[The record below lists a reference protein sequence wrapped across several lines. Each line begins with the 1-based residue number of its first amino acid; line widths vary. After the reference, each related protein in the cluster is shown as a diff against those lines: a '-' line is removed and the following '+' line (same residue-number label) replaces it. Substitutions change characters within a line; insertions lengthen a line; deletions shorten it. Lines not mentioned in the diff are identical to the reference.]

1 MQFASWKHTFECFCS
16 NIRWPSVAYHKL
28 VLYSTA
34 VTTTISIA
42 PGNNMTI
49 TSNRNKCTRRWLDL
63 NHVYPFHPWMMTHGS
78 LKWEP
83 KKQELVVKRVKVA
96 RAVTKNGEMI
106 CKYGRQ
112 FIKWIGSIGKKLL
125 YSWGPKSP
133 KGQWV
138 GCMTVEENSS
148 NLFEHNLKTW
158 IFILQPTT
166 SAHPAMF
173 VADTPISTTSWL
185 QSKPV
190 AEKQRLLE
198 TATLSMS
205 QKFGECAS
213 VSWINNIPLFT
224 FSSFHFVESKRWILI
239 FWDFWTMNQNQNY
252 IYIWVCIYTYVF
264 MYESRWLATP
274 TRWRFGRGHD
284 KPIHGSGDRH
294 LLSRW
299 YTEVC
304 TQFQLILDSISIA
317 THPEIGKQ
325 FFTAIWLWCWDGK
338 YRCGQTI
345 S

>member
-16 NIRWPSVAYHKL
+16 IIRWPSVDYHKL

-83 KKQELVVKRVKVA
+83 KKQELVVKRVKAA

-112 FIKWIGSIGKKLL
+112 FIKWIGPIGKKLL

-148 NLFEHNLKTW
+148 NLFELNKVNNLKTW

-173 VADTPISTTSWL
+173 LADTPISTTFVILPADCSP
-185 QSKPV
+185 SP
-190 AEKQRLLE
+190 ASRE
-198 TATLSMS
+198 TTTAWFHRYWDPCLRNLVWISC
-205 QKFGECAS
+205 QLD
-213 VSWINNIPLFT
+213 SWINNIPLFT
-224 FSSFHFVESKRWILI
+224 ISSFYFVDSKRWILI
-239 FWDFWTMNQNQNY
+239 FWDFWTMNQNENM
-252 IYIWVCIYTYVF
+252 YT
-264 MYESRWLATP
+264 
-274 TRWRFGRGHD
+274 
-284 KPIHGSGDRH
+284 
-294 LLSRW
+294 
-299 YTEVC
+299 
-304 TQFQLILDSISIA
+304 
-317 THPEIGKQ
+317 IGK
-325 FFTAIWLWCWDGK
+325 LDG
-338 YRCGQTI
+338 
-345 S
+345 